1 MSDQRKRVNSLIRS
15 SISINSIRNSATDF
29 SKGLTRSNVIATE
42 IVDKTRKNNLFKS
55 NLIRKE
61 SEYFRKRRENVRRKD
76 REDELE
82 AASITGVTKKEGN
95 IIQRSTRGFLGR
107 ILDFFGI
114 VLIGWF
120 INTLPKILKAIGALI
135 TRIQKFVELLTGFI
149 DNLKEFFTGITEGIS
164 AAFDALPTFDFGNFK
179 SEAEKIFNN
188 TTQVLQSLYQGF
200 FLAAREFNDPEKL
213 GMTGDDIND
222 QGVLDYGEDVESEM
236 DAAYAEMEGLEGAEE
251 GENVNEEDV
260 DRLISSL
267 DEENINEEGQNQEE
281 INDKGV
287 TEEELITGVK
297 DATTSAE
304 RVLKSEK
311 QFKDEKAAATKKD
324 TNNLKT
330 AMNFLNPGG
339 AGGAGG
345 VSGVGGG
352 GVGNIDNVKKEDLDY
367 QEKLDAALTRKE
379 NYEET
384 GDIEKLEGVQR
395 KIEYYE
401 KVIALQDKE
410 TDPQN
415 YVTVKRNKKTDLKTD
430 KNQNAPT
437 IIITEGKTKN
447 MRKNIPVAN
456 FASTL
461 VIPESDN
468 SDASINKIQSLILS
482 T

>member
-135 TRIQKFVELLTGFI
+135 TRIQKFVALLTGFI

-188 TTQVLQSLYQGF
+188 TTQVLQSLYQSF
-200 FLAAREFNDPEKL
+200 FLAARQFNDPEKL

-222 QGVLDYGEDVESEM
+222 QGVLDYGEDIESEM
-236 DAAYAEMEGLEGAEE
+236 
-251 GENVNEEDV
+251 
-260 DRLISSL
+260 
-267 DEENINEEGQNQEE
+267 
-281 INDKGV
+281 
-287 TEEELITGVK
+287 
-297 DATTSAE
+297 
-304 RVLKSEK
+304 
-311 QFKDEKAAATKKD
+311 
-324 TNNLKT
+324 
-330 AMNFLNPGG
+330 
-339 AGGAGG
+339 
-345 VSGVGGG
+345 
-352 GVGNIDNVKKEDLDY
+352 
-367 QEKLDAALTRKE
+367 
-379 NYEET
+379 
-384 GDIEKLEGVQR
+384 
-395 KIEYYE
+395 
-401 KVIALQDKE
+401 
-410 TDPQN
+410 
-415 YVTVKRNKKTDLKTD
+415 
-430 KNQNAPT
+430 
-437 IIITEGKTKN
+437 
-447 MRKNIPVAN
+447 
-456 FASTL
+456 
-461 VIPESDN
+461 
-468 SDASINKIQSLILS
+468 
-482 T
+482 